1 MLKKGDK
8 MCKYWMY
15 NVVIYDGVDAF
26 VSKFILPD
34 EMPLD
39 SFCRTFGN
47 MGYDGE
53 VLKLDKLYPVKL
65 DNIIALKDGNSNEQD
80 TFNRFN
86 EMFF

>member
-1 MLKKGDK
+1 

-34 EMPLD
+34 EMTLD
-39 SFCRTFGN
+39 TACRTFGK

-53 VLKLDKLYPVKL
+53 ILKLDKLYPVTFN
-65 DNIIALKDGNSNEQD
+65 NIIALKDGNSNEQI
-80 TFNRFN
+80 TFERFN
-86 EMFF
+86 EMFFELHN